1 MKTLLLVTGEESL
14 QKELDEIASG
24 QFESLRV
31 SNEIDGLILALMIR
45 PAAVLVDTDSLRI
58 KEEKFSST
66 ITKHKGFQSIPVFFI
81 SNNSQVS
88 EEIKNLSNFK
98 GLLQK
103 PLDPEEIRSR
113 IASLSHPLVS
123 PLPSWERGTGGEGES
138 PSETKTGSPPDSAVK
153 KDSSAIKILSVDDSS
168 VVRKLVSMI
177 LTAEGFKV
185 ITASDGLDGIN
196 KAREI
201 MPDLILLDFVMPRM
215 NGFQVC
221 RLLQK
226 DEQLKHIPVILVTS
240 KGDKV
245 GDKFVSE
252 LGVTGYITKP
262 FQPEELITKIRQTLE
277 SHNTQKASLMPAI
290 ATSSQQAVEGSPTAE
305 SQISLHP
312 SIDGAKA
319 PETPV
324 TIPSAQQNIQV
335 LVQEELN
342 KWLASGDLEAKIEK
356 IIEARLSKV
365 FQEKILK
372 QIEKLIQDRVKG
384 VQDKVDK
391 IIEFIRKSKQ

>member
-14 QKELDEIASG
+14 QRELDEIASG
-24 QFESLRV
+24 QFEFLRV
-31 SNEIDGLILALMIR
+31 PNEIDGLALALMIK
-45 PAAVLVDTDSLRI
+45 PVAILIDTDSLKV

-66 ITKHKGFQSIPVFFI
+66 LTKYKGFQSISILFI

-98 GLLQK
+98 GLLKK
-103 PLDPEEIRSR
+103 PLDPEETRSQ
-113 IASLSHPLVS
+113 IASLDGNTS
-123 PLPSWERGTGGEGES
+123 RGS
-138 PSETKTGSPPDSAVK
+138 SLETRAGSSPDSAGK
-153 KDSSAIKILSVDDSS
+153 KDGSAIKILSVDDSS

-252 LGVTGYITKP
+252 LGATDYITKP
-262 FQPEELITKIRQTLE
+262 FQPEELIAKIRQTLE
-277 SHNTQKASLMPAI
+277 SRNTQKVSLTPAT
-290 ATSSQQAVEGSPTAE
+290 AKSTQETAEVPSPAE
-305 SQISLHP
+305 SQTLSHP
-312 SIDGAKA
+312 SMDKTKA
-319 PETPV
+319 PETPAI
-324 TIPSAQQNIQV
+324 TLPAQQNIQI
-335 LVQEELN
+335 LVQEEIN
-342 KWLASGDLEAKIEK
+342 KWLASADFETKIEK

-372 QIEKLIQDRVKG
+372 HIEKLIQDRVKG

>member
-14 QKELDEIASG
+14 QKELDGIASG
-24 QFESLRV
+24 QFKSLRV
-31 SNEIDGLILALMIR
+31 PNEIDGLILALMIR
-45 PAAVLVDTDSLRI
+45 PAAVLVDTDSLKI

-103 PLDPEEIRSR
+103 PLDPEEMRSR
-113 IASLSHPLVS
+113 IASLP
-123 PLPSWERGTGGEGES
+123 PSNWERGTGGEGES
-138 PSETKTGSPPDSAVK
+138 PLETKAGSPPDLAIK

-277 SHNTQKASLMPAI
+277 SRDTQKASLTPAI
-290 ATSSQQAVEGSPTAE
+290 APSPQEVVEVPSTAE
-305 SQISLHP
+305 PLTPLHP
-312 SIDGAKA
+312 STDGMKA
-319 PETPV
+319 PETPPITPPV
-324 TIPSAQQNIQV
+324 QQNIQV
-335 LVQEELN
+335 LVQEEIN
-342 KWLASGDLEAKIEK
+342 KWLASGDFEAKIEK
-356 IIEARLSKV
+356 IMEAQLSKM

-372 QIEKLIQDRVKG
+372 HIEKLIQDRVKG